1 MKQTTIHIRDLSI
14 GYPDK
19 HGTKLVAS
27 HIHVTAWPFK

>member
-27 HIHVTAWPFK
+27 HIHA